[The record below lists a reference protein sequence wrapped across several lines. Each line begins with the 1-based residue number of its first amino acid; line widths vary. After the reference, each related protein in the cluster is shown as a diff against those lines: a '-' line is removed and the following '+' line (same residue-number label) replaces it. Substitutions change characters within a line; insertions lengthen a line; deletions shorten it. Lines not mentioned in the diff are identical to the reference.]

1 MVTSIFSDV
10 LLLDLVEKIIWFME
24 HIVLLNNSTLEFVFY
39 SRSLHLDSWAL
50 LLITL
55 WLS

>member
-24 HIVLLNNSTLEFVFY
+24 HIVLLYNSTLEFVF
-39 SRSLHLDSWAL
+39 
-50 LLITL
+50 I
-55 WLS
+55 LS

>member
-39 SRSLHLDSWAL
+39 SLVVYI
-50 LLITL
+50 LIL
-55 WLS
+55 EPYY